1 MSKKDNSLDK
11 SEQKP
16 DRYSGISRTLFKDTL
31 SRALLADDS
40 KKLRKLCDQ
49 MLDIALDGTLPLG
62 DRLAFMKVIIE
73 RVDGRPAQAI
83 EITDNNLGLPS
94 ASQFKI
100 VKVEPAKDE

>member
-1 MSKKDNSLDK
+1 MSKSDNQLEK
-11 SEQKP
+11 SEQK
-16 DRYSGISRTLFKDTL
+16 DRYSGINRTLFKDTL
-31 SRALLADDS
+31 TRALLADDS

-49 MLDIALDGTLPLG
+49 ILDIALDGSLPLQ

-73 RVDGRPAQAI
+73 RVDGRPHQAI
-83 EITDNNLGLPS
+83 EITDNNMGLPS